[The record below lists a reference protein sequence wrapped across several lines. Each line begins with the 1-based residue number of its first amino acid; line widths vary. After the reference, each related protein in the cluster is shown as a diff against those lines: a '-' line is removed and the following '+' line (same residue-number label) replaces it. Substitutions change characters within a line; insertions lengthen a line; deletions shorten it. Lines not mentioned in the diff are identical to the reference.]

1 MRFVRTLFVLGT
13 AILLAGVAVH
23 TAVLT
28 AEGGRPYPAPPKTT
42 GLVIAEGGR
51 PYPGPPAAYSGVIS
65 NVGTLDRSLPAA

>member
-13 AILLAGVAVH
+13 AILLAGVAIH

-28 AEGGRPYPAPPKTT
+28 AEGGRPYPTPPKSP

-51 PYPGPPAAYSGVIS
+51 PYPSPPAGYSRVS
-65 NVGTLDRSLPAA
+65 VSPSTLGRSLLAA